1 MASLAKALFLSPEDY
16 VKSTLN
22 DAVVS
27 RAERYVMAHFPQRE
41 VWARLR
47 GEPSRVNRRVYFCST
62 LDKCWVPEIATKN
75 REDAHRPV
83 DRCERIETEEFND

>member
-1 MASLAKALFLSPEDY
+1 MNKGVGPAVIRSVRVYFNGLAQRDRASLAKARSPEEY

-27 RAERYVMAHFPQRE
+27 GGERYVMAHFPQRE

-47 GEPSRVNRRVYFCST
+47 GERSRVNRHAYFCST
-62 LDKCWVPEIATKN
+62 FDQ
-75 REDAHRPV
+75 
-83 DRCERIETEEFND
+83 